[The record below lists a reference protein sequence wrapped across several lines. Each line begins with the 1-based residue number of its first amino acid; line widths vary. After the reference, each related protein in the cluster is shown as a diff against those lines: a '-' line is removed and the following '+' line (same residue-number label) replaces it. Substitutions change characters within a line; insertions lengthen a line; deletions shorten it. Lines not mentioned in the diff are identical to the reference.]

1 MALAQGASLDNRI
14 AARYRHKEV
23 ARKIVWLG
31 ISSKQAIQEAGYSDS
46 VAGLTLSAL
55 AKACPTLY
63 LAIKRELADY
73 VKVAEQTSLSS
84 SQTKVFVRD
93 KLTRNVLEGTDKGV
107 QSAKLLAELDGFKAP
122 DNAVNISFNAIPAA
136 FQSQARQALEGEI
149 ASEVLSISETPSPQP
164 LDNTPHSE

>member
-31 ISSKQAIQEAGYSDS
+31 IPRREALEAAGYSPS
-46 VAGLTLSAL
+46 VITRSLSGLAEVCPAL
-55 AKACPTLY
+55 Y
-63 LAIKRELADY
+63 RAIQRELADY
-73 VKVAEQTSLSS
+73 VKAAEKQQLSP

-122 DNAVNISFNAIPAA
+122 DNAVNISFNAIPTA

-149 ASEVLSISETPSPQP
+149 ASEVLSIS
-164 LDNTPHSE
+164 